1 MKTTIEIADD
11 LFARSR
17 KLADRQGITLR
28 ALVEE
33 GLRLALKA
41 HARGEASEFSL
52 PTFGRGGLTPHYAD
66 AGLHRAILDSYS
78 PAPAESLDPSSSP
91 AVHEGDPRS

>member
-41 HARGEASEFSL
+41 HAKGEAVEFSL
-52 PTFGRGGLTPHYAD
+52 PTFGRGGLTPRYSD

-78 PAPAESLDPSSSP
+78 PAPAESLDPSGSA